1 MIFLFL
7 VLVFGHFIDHLCVIA
22 GGFAQ

>member
-22 GGFAQ
+22 GGFAH